1 MNYYNNDILKFINYL
16 NNERTNIKE
25 ILKSLEVLE
34 YHLKNRTY
42 NLTPYIKPIITIFTR
57 EEYSCISKYDYEEII
72 SKKRKEYTNKLAM
85 IESLINKL
93 DKKETLDE
101 YIKTD
106 EFISLLKES
115 NLSTEEQARVV
126 YQINCIN
133 IPIIERV
140 FTKKEN
146 LRADI
151 NNIRERLT
159 NLISKAVDTYNS
171 LISTLDTDYL
181 NNDRIGITIK
191 SLLES
196 LLEEISL
203 AKYILSSDISLSKMK
218 DISDAENLLNESIDG
233 INLILNNLSELT
245 SNLSNKNEPQPQ
257 EEQESENKIIYLTD
271 DNNLPFVNCGSKD
284 SIDLI
289 NELKKG
295 LINNSSGIRYIKG
308 IDSIKDNIYVKIKQK
323 EGAPSVS
330 FIKINNFIIVIAI
343 DKLDDIY
350 KATTKI
356 CNKYPTKISS
366 IKEKI
371 SSLPLPLLHES
382 DLVEESI
389 MEKSGRR
396 GK

>member
-171 LISTLDTDYL
+171 LNSTLDTDYL

-203 AKYILSSDISLSKMK
+203 AKYILSSNISLSKMK
-218 DISDAENLLNESIDG
+218 DILDAENLLNESIDG

-245 SNLSNKNEPQPQ
+245 NNLSNKNEPQPQ

>member
-203 AKYILSSDISLSKMK
+203 AKYILSSNISLSKMK
-218 DISDAENLLNESIDG
+218 DILDAENLLNESIDG

-245 SNLSNKNEPQPQ
+245 NNLSNKNEPQPQ